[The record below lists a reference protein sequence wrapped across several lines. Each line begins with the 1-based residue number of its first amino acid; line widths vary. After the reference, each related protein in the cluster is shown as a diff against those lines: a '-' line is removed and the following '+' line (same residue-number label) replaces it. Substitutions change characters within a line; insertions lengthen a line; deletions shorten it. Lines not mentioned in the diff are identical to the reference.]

1 MVDLVRNGQL
11 ISRHETRAQAYV
23 AAFEQG
29 LVHDSHAR
37 GRRNTLLPGVK
48 VNGVDGDYVETRYEE
63 N

>member
-1 MVDLVRNGQL
+1 MVDLTRDGKLVARY
-11 ISRHETRAQAYV
+11 ETRAEAYV

-37 GRRNTLLPGVK
+37 GRRNSLLPNVK
-48 VNGVDGDYVETRYEE
+48 VTGVDGDYVETRYEE